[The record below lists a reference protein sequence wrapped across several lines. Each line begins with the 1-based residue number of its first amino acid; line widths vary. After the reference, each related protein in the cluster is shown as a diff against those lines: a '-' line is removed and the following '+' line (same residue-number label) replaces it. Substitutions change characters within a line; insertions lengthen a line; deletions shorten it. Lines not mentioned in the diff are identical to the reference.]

1 MGSLTIH
8 FAFVSRLPAEHRVRR
23 HQHPCC
29 EWVYYLHSSGD
40 GEVGGQSYS
49 FASNE
54 FLVVPPNVAHTQYNR
69 GPGEAWCIGFSHP
82 AWNDGTFLGLACDRN
97 GYGEHLQRRFFNE
110 INRID
115 RDPAAEMI
123 CHGSLQMMLG
133 YYLRLTAQHGNQ
145 QVLRAEEKLSRGSLV
160 VQEAL
165 DLIDAKEGI
174 CSIEE
179 LCTRFHISPGYMR
192 RLFQRHTGESPIR
205 HIIRIRLEKARRML
219 RESPLSVAE
228 IAYEC
233 GFSSPY
239 YFSRLFRQ
247 ETGVSPS
254 QYRHRH
260 AD

>member
-1 MGSLTIH
+1 M
-8 FAFVSRLPAEHRVRR
+8 
-23 HQHPCC
+23 
-29 EWVYYLHSSGD
+29 
-40 GEVGGQSYS
+40 
-49 FASNE
+49 
-54 FLVVPPNVAHTQYNR
+54 
-69 GPGEAWCIGFSHP
+69 
-82 AWNDGTFLGLACDRN
+82 
-97 GYGEHLQRRFFNE
+97 
-110 INRID
+110 
-115 RDPAAEMI
+115 
-123 CHGSLQMMLG
+123 
-133 YYLRLTAQHGNQ
+133 
-145 QVLRAEEKLSRGSLV
+145 
-160 VQEAL
+160 QEAL
-165 DLIDAKEGI
+165 DVIDEKEGI

-260 AD
+260 AN